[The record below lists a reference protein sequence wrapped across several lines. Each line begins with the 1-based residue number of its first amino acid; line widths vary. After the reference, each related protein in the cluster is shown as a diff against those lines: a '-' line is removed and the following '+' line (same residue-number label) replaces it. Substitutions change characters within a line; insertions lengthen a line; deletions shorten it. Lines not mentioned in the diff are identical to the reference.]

1 MNNFTY
7 DIPTRIHF
15 GKDALDFIGEEV
27 GKYSKKVLLTYGGGS
42 IKKNGVYD
50 KVIKELKSK
59 DIEIFE
65 LSGIKPNP
73 RIDSVR
79 EGVKLIKEN
88 DIGAILAV
96 GGGSTIDASKI
107 MAAGAKV
114 EFDPWDFISEGKEI
128 NDAIPLF
135 TVLTMAATGSEMNGG
150 AVISNP
156 ETNEKLAAGS
166 YYTRPKVSFLNPELT
181 YTVSEFQTAAGSADI
196 MSHLFEIYFNNN
208 DNMYML
214 DRMMESLM
222 KTVIEYGPK
231 AIKDPNNYEARAN
244 LMWASSWAINGFLSA
259 SSNAEWSN
267 HPMEH
272 ELSAFY
278 DITHGLGLAI
288 LTPRWMDYVLSDD
301 TVNKFYDLGVN
312 VFNLEQSEDKM
323 EVARKTIEK
332 VSEFFFEK
340 LGLDNNLNA
349 LGIDEENF
357 DAMSKKACGKNG
369 VIKGF
374 IDLNP
379 EDVRK
384 IYEMSLN

>member
-7 DIPTRIHF
+7 DIPTRVHF
-15 GKDALDFIGEEV
+15 GKDALNFIGEEV
-27 GKYSKKVLLTYGGGS
+27 GRYSKKVLLTYGGGS
-42 IKKNGVYD
+42 IKKNGVYE
-50 KVIKELKSK
+50 KVIEELKNK

-88 DIGAILAV
+88 EIGAILAV

-114 EFDPWDFISEGKEI
+114 EFDPWEFISEGKEI
-128 NDAIPLF
+128 KDAIPLF

-156 ETNEKLAAGS
+156 ETSEKLAAGS

-181 YTVSEFQTAAGSADI
+181 YTVSKFQTAAGSADI
-196 MSHLFEIYFNNN
+196 MSHLFEIYFNT
-208 DNMYML
+208 DGNMYML

-222 KTVIEYGPK
+222 KTVIEYGPL
-231 AIKDPNNYEARAN
+231 AIKYPNNYEARAN
-244 LMWASSWAINGFLSA
+244 LMWASSWAINGFLSS
-259 SSNAEWSN
+259 SSNAAWSN

-288 LTPRWMDYVLSDD
+288 LTPRWMEYVLSER

-312 VFNLEQSEDKM
+312 VFNLEHNEDKM
-323 EVARKTIEK
+323 KVAKKAIDK
-332 VSEFFFEK
+332 VSEFFFES
-340 LGLDNNLNA
+340 LGLDKDLGS

-369 VIKGF
+369 IIKGF
-374 IDLNP
+374 IDLKP

-384 IYEMSLN
+384 IYEMSLK

>member
-7 DIPTRIHF
+7 DIPTRVHF
-15 GKDALDFIGEEV
+15 GKDALNFIGEEV
-27 GKYSKKVLLTYGGGS
+27 GRYSKKVLLTYGGGS

-50 KVIKELKSK
+50 KVIEELKNK

-88 DIGAILAV
+88 EIGAILAV

-114 EFDPWDFISEGKEI
+114 EFDPWEFISEGKEI
-128 NDAIPLF
+128 KDAIPLF

-156 ETNEKLAAGS
+156 ETSEKLAAGS
-166 YYTRPKVSFLNPELT
+166 YYTRPKISFLNPELT
-181 YTVSEFQTAAGSADI
+181 YTVSKFQTAAGSADI
-196 MSHLFEIYFNNN
+196 MSHLFEIYFNT
-208 DNMYML
+208 DGNMYML

-222 KTVIEYGPK
+222 KTVIEYGPL
-231 AIKDPNNYEARAN
+231 AIKYPNNYEARAN
-244 LMWASSWAINGFLSA
+244 LMWASSWAINGFLSS
-259 SSNAEWSN
+259 SSNAAWSN

-288 LTPRWMDYVLSDD
+288 LTPRWMEYVLSEK

-312 VFNLEQSEDKM
+312 VFNLEHNEDKM
-323 EVARKTIEK
+323 KVAKKAIDK
-332 VSEFFFEK
+332 VSEFFFES
-340 LGLDNNLNA
+340 LSLDKDLKS
-349 LGIDEENF
+349 LGIDEKNF

-369 VIKGF
+369 IIKGF
-374 IDLNP
+374 IDLKP

-384 IYEMSLN
+384 IYEMSLK

>member
-7 DIPTRIHF
+7 DIPTRVHF
-15 GKDALDFIGEEV
+15 GKDALNFIGEEV
-27 GKYSKKVLLTYGGGS
+27 GIYSKKVLLTYGGGS

-50 KVIKELKSK
+50 KVIEELKNK

-88 DIGAILAV
+88 EIGSILAV

-114 EFDPWDFISEGKEI
+114 EFDPWEFISEGKEI
-128 NDAIPLF
+128 KDAIPLF

-156 ETNEKLAAGS
+156 ETSEKLAAGS
-166 YYTRPKVSFLNPELT
+166 YYTRPKISFLNPELT
-181 YTVSEFQTAAGSADI
+181 YTVSKFQTAAGSADI
-196 MSHLFEIYFNNN
+196 MSHLFEIYFNT
-208 DNMYML
+208 DGNMYML

-222 KTVIEYGPK
+222 KTVIEYGPL
-231 AIKDPNNYEARAN
+231 AIKYPNNYEARAN
-244 LMWASSWAINGFLSA
+244 LMWASSWAINGFLSS
-259 SSNAEWSN
+259 SSNAAWSN

-288 LTPRWMDYVLSDD
+288 LTPRWMEYVLSEK

-312 VFNLEQSEDKM
+312 VFNLEHNEDKM
-323 EVARKTIEK
+323 KVAKKAIDK
-332 VSEFFFEK
+332 VSEFFFES
-340 LGLDNNLNA
+340 LGLDKDLRS

-369 VIKGF
+369 IIKGF
-374 IDLNP
+374 IDLKP

-384 IYEMSLN
+384 IYEMSLK